1 MLQGAGAA
9 ESPWYVPPALGGNR
23 RYSRHSRIGVVAAG
37 TVAAALTLSLAA
49 CGEESSS
56 DANEASGNYP
66 VKVVTAEFPA
76 KQQLGETT
84 LLRLG
89 VRNTG
94 AKTLPALTVTI
105 SVGGKEG
112 RNSSLPFGYRDPEA
126 GLAQPDRPIW
136 VLSARYPKANGSS
149 ERAGAE
155 TASPKTFDFGP
166 LKPGATTEAVW
177 KLNAVRAG
185 NYRLF
190 YEIGAGLNGTAKAE
204 IPTPGDT
211 GTEAGGSFGAQISD
225 VPPEVEVTDNG
236 EVVEINGKM
245 DKRK

>member
-1 MLQGAGAA
+1 
-9 ESPWYVPPALGGNR
+9 
-23 RYSRHSRIGVVAAG
+23 
-37 TVAAALTLSLAA
+37 VAAAVVVAVISLSLAA

-56 DANEASGNYP
+56 DANEAAGNYP
-66 VKVVTAEFPA
+66 VKVVSAEFPA

-89 VRNTG
+89 VRNIGT
-94 AKTLPALTVTI
+94 KTLPALTVTI

-112 RNSSLPFGYRDPEA
+112 RDSALPFGYRDPEA

-136 VLSARYPKANGSS
+136 VLSARYPKVNGSS

-155 TASPKTFDFGP
+155 TANPKTFDFGP
-166 LKPGATTEAVW
+166 LKPGATTDAVW

-190 YEIGAGLNGTAKAE
+190 YEIGAGLIGTAKAVV
-204 IPTPGDT
+204 PTGGDSS
-211 GTEAGGSFGAQISD
+211 TEAGGSFAARIVD

-236 EVVEINGKM
+236 EIVEINGKM